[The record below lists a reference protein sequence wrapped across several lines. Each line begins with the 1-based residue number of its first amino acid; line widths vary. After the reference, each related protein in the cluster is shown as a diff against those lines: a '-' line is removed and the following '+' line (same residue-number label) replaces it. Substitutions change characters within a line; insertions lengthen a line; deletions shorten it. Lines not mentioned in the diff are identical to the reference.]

1 MKPLSASVA
10 ADHEVVRVDGHVAH
24 AEDANLVRCQSM
36 VLCVVREAREK
47 VVARVNCLSCLV
59 NFECVYLYNSI
70 RWQVCVRVCSVCV
83 SALLISQFILH
94 VHETYL
100 ADALDALHGNYVSL
114 HSGEAE
120 TIAASTSVT
129 HALYW
134 QQFMEPILD
143 YRPDTTL
150 FVDSTTAESTLSTPI
165 HTSQMKHIRTK
176 LLDTRGLTL
185 VRVPPG
191 ISSLEPLIAPDC
203 IWIRFPDSGGI
214 FPVPCFAP

>member
-1 MKPLSASVA
+1 MALLCTHAVGTLRAVPGGDAAHHILAHGDAPWVKPLSASVA

-59 NFECVYLYNSI
+59 NFQCVYLYNSI

-100 ADALDALHGNYVSL
+100 ADALDALHGNYVHVVRGKQL
-114 HSGEAE
+114 LCAVKHL
-120 TIAASTSVT
+120 AA
-129 HALYW
+129 ARR
-134 QQFMEPILD
+134 ILW
-143 YRPDTTL
+143 P
-150 FVDSTTAESTLSTPI
+150 V
-165 HTSQMKHIRTK
+165 
-176 LLDTRGLTL
+176 
-185 VRVPPG
+185 VP
-191 ISSLEPLIAPDC
+191 
-203 IWIRFPDSGGI
+203 
-214 FPVPCFAP
+214 